1 MIVNQ
6 EKFGKSGRNDS
17 GGGIDIYD
25 VANPAM
31 PKLITEWRTIG
42 GGVHR
47 FDFDGRYA
55 YISPTVEGRRSSVG
69 AKPQIPWRDRNV

>member
-1 MIVNQ
+1 MRVAGDIMIINQ
-6 EKFGKSGRNDS
+6 EKFGKSSHADV

-25 VANPAM
+25 VSDRTAA
-31 PKLITEWRTIG
+31 KLITEWRTIG

-55 YISPTVEGRRSSVG
+55 YISPTSEGYIGTSL
-69 AKPQIPWRDRNV
+69 